1 MANCSLAPSSRLRF
15 LLVNYARSFT
25 TVVSGLHP
33 PGVSPHD
40 FCGGDVNWK
49 LSGDPNSVPGFPPPA
64 RGQSSPHDFCR
75 GDVNWKLLTS
85 LLSDVT
91 S

>member
-1 MANCSLAPSSRLRF
+1 MLAAPQRLSL
-15 LLVNYARSFT
+15 
-25 TVVSGLHP
+25 VSTR
-33 PGVSPHD
+33 PGSVLMTSVEAD
-40 FCGGDVNWK
+40 RGDVDWK
-49 LSGDPNSVPGFPPPA
+49 LSGDPNSVPGFPPAA
-64 RGQSSPHDFCR
+64 RGQSSSHDFCR